1 MPRPGVLLRVVCP
14 VYPAVALRKAASSR
28 GHDPLPQAPL
38 QCDESL
44 SPPDLARVR
53 GHSAA
58 KGVLPFP
65 EASYLILTSV
75 LFLAPCT
82 NFLRHFW
89 PPQLKALT

>member
-1 MPRPGVLLRVVCP
+1 MILSLKLRFNVTRAFPRPTLRELE
-14 VYPAVALRKAASSR
+14 AT
-28 GHDPLPQAPL
+28 Q
-38 QCDESL
+38 
-44 SPPDLARVR
+44 
-53 GHSAA
+53 AA